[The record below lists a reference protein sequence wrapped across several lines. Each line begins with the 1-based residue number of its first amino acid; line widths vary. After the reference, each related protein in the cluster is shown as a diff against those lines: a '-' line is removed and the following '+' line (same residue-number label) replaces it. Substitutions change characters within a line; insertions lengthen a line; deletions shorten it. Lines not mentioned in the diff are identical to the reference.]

1 MNFPCPA
8 LGCRWRF
15 FFWNPCILSYGVPM
29 NAVPPTLEWIGDAT
43 GHLRLLD
50 QTRLP
55 AEVVL
60 LDCRRAE
67 EVFEAIGRLSVRGAP
82 AIGMAAAYGLVLG
95 LKPHRGEPP
104 QRFRRQAQQVARL
117 LASSRPTAVNLA
129 WALDRL
135 LKLLDRLPEDLPSE
149 QLHLRLWQEATAIQ
163 QEDEQMCRQMAEHGA
178 SLLTDGMGVLT
189 HCNTGALAASR
200 YGTALGCIFRAFEQ
214 GKRLRV
220 YADETRP
227 LLQGARLTTWELRQR
242 GIPVTLLCDSAAAW
256 LMRSGQVQAVLVG
269 ADRIA
274 ANGDTANKIGTYAVA
289 LAAREHG
296 VPFYVVAPGSTF
308 DLSLPGG
315 EHIPI
320 EQRAAEEVTRFG
332 SVPVAPEGVEVFNP
346 AFDVTPAEWI
356 TAIVCQRGIIR
367 PVTRGRIAEMLGEQ
381 TEAVE

>member
-1 MNFPCPA
+1 M
-8 LGCRWRF
+8 
-15 FFWNPCILSYGVPM
+15 SS
-29 NAVPPTLEWIGDAT
+29 VPPTLEWIGDAA

-60 LDCRRAE
+60 LDCHRAE
-67 EVFEAIGRLSVRGAP
+67 EVFQAIRRLSVRGAP

-95 LKPHRGEPP
+95 LKPHRGDPP
-104 QRFRRQAQQVARL
+104 EQFRRQAQQVAGC
-117 LASSRPTAVNLA
+117 LAFSRPTAVNLA

-149 QLHLRLWQEATAIQ
+149 QLHQRLWQEAVAIQ

-178 SLLTDGMGVLT
+178 SLLADGTGVLT

-296 VPFYVVAPGSTF
+296 VPFYVVAPSSTF
-308 DLSLPGG
+308 DLSLPSG

-332 SVPVAPEGVEVFNP
+332 SVPVAPQGVEVFNP

-367 PVTRGRIAEMLGEQ
+367 PVTRQRIAQVLGE
-381 TEAVE
+381 

>member
-1 MNFPCPA
+1 M
-8 LGCRWRF
+8 R
-15 FFWNPCILSYGVPM
+15 S
-29 NAVPPTLEWIGDAT
+29 VPPTLEWIGDAT

-55 AEVVL
+55 AEVTL
-60 LDCRRAE
+60 LDCHRAE
-67 EVFEAIGRLSVRGAP
+67 EVFEAIRRLSVRGAP

-95 LKPHRGEPP
+95 LQPHRGDPP
-104 QRFRRQAQQVARL
+104 EQFRRRAQQLARH

-135 LKLLDRLPEDLPSE
+135 LRLLDQLAGELPSE
-149 QLHLRLWQEATAIQ
+149 QLHRRLWQEAVAIQ
-163 QEDEQMCRQMAEHGA
+163 REDEQMCRQMAEHGA
-178 SLLTDGMGVLT
+178 SLLADSTGVLT

-214 GKRLRV
+214 GKSLRV

-227 LLQGARLTTWELRQR
+227 LLQGARLTAWELQQR

-296 VPFYVVAPGSTF
+296 VPFYVVAPSSTF
-308 DLSLPGG
+308 DLSLPSG

-320 EQRAAEEVTRFG
+320 EQRAAEEVIRFG
-332 SVPVAPEGVEVFNP
+332 SVPVAPQGVKVFNP

-367 PVTRGRIAEMLGEQ
+367 PVSRERIAQVLGEQ
-381 TEAVE
+381 TETVG